1 MKKITFVSLISFIFL
16 SLCSIFELIFR
27 NIPFENA
34 WIPLIIGVLL
44 LIVSGVIAK
53 IVERKVLGNSF
64 CFLLNSIA
72 LGLCIRSWYIYRN
85 FDNELWVMLLIS
97 LACVIYLM
105 IFYLLLYI
113 PAIEKIFNV
122 YLWVFLISTLV
133 SYLIVM
139 SLSETT
145 YISTFG
151 YFVIIEIAFIFAMC
165 KTQNTTQRLF
175 RDIVLSTY
183 SVFFVAILI
192 ALIMLGADS
201 LDGIDPSL
209 DMGFDGLASPKKQKL
224 LNDTINL

>member
-1 MKKITFVSLISFIFL
+1 MGN
-16 SLCSIFELIFR
+16 SLCFLV
-27 NIPFENA
+27 NA
-34 WIPLIIGVLL
+34 
-44 LIVSGVIAK
+44 VS
-53 IVERKVLGNSF
+53 
-64 CFLLNSIA
+64 

-113 PAIEKIFNV
+113 PAIEKIFNI

-145 YISTFG
+145 FISTFG

>member
-53 IVERKVLGNSF
+53 IVERKVLGNSL
-64 CFLLNSIA
+64 CFLLNAVA

-85 FDNELWVMLLIS
+85 FNNELWVMLLIS
-97 LACVIYLM
+97 FACVIYLM

-113 PAIEKIFNV
+113 PAIEKIFNI

-145 YISTFG
+145 FISTFG